1 MAARPNYPGIFPTRI
16 ANLHTEPSQPIAG
29 QPAVIKGYLQWW
41 LVGLWL
47 PLGGATVQIYVN
59 GAYVGFAVTSGD
71 GSFEFPYTFQLP
83 GTYVVKAYY
92 PGSSLYDPSSAVID
106 VTVLSPAQAAAQNI
120 MLGLIIAAGVG
131 LAAVLVVEL
140 VNLAKKQ
147 A

>member
-1 MAARPNYPGIFPTRI
+1 M
-16 ANLHTEPSQPIAG
+16 
-29 QPAVIKGYLQWW
+29 
-41 LVGLWL
+41 
-47 PLGGATVQIYVN
+47 
-59 GAYVGFAVTSGD
+59 
-71 GSFEFPYTFQLP
+71 
-83 GTYVVKAYY
+83 VKAYY

-147 A
+147 T